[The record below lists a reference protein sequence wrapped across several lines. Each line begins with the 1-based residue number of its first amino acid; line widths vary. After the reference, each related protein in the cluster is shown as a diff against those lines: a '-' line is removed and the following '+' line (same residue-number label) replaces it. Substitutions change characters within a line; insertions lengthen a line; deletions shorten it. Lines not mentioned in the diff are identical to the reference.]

1 MPADIVPTQAAPVE
15 PSGGV
20 IHDIGYQRYQGP
32 RLGRGYAARSL
43 YAHSLRTAFGLG
55 RSAKSKIFPWL
66 VVALVFMVATV
77 AVAVRGESGRA
88 VLGYLAFTDAV
99 SMPTLLFLAVV
110 APELVSRDL
119 RSRVLPLYFSRPLR
133 RSDYALT
140 KLGAMTTAAWL
151 LLAGPQLLMFIGGL
165 FSRSDGISGI
175 VDEFHDFWQGVSYAA
190 ITAVVFSALAILLAS
205 LSGRRAV
212 AAAVIAGVY
221 LVTAPV
227 AVVLA
232 TLGGTIGKVS
242 PVINPI
248 TLVEGLERWLYG
260 RNTGVDIGGYGTVY
274 LAVAVLLVIAYVV
287 LLLARYRKVAA

>member
-1 MPADIVPTQAAPVE
+1 
-15 PSGGV
+15 
-20 IHDIGYQRYQGP
+20 
-32 RLGRGYAARSL
+32 
-43 YAHSLRTAFGLG
+43 
-55 RSAKSKIFPWL
+55 
-66 VVALVFMVATV
+66 
-77 AVAVRGESGRA
+77 
-88 VLGYLAFTDAV
+88 
-99 SMPTLLFLAVV
+99 
-110 APELVSRDL
+110 
-119 RSRVLPLYFSRPLR
+119 VLPLYFSRPLR

-165 FSRSDGISGI
+165 FSRSDGVSGI
-175 VDEFHDFWQGVSYAA
+175 IDEFHDFWQGVSYAA
-190 ITAVVFSALAILLAS
+190 ITAVVFCALAILLAS

-242 PVINPI
+242 PVINPV

-260 RNTGVDIGGYGTVY
+260 RNTGVDIGGYGSVY
-274 LAVAVLLVIAYVV
+274 LAVAVLLVIAYVA
-287 LLLARYRKVAA
+287 LLLTRYRKVAA